1 MAYKYQWLQDI
12 NTEKVK
18 ALGLTNESSIIN
30 DAFIASFVH
39 ELTYKQ
45 ALMLSAIENETHS
58 NIEQARKDFEDAER
72 RTTFMLGMIDAVW
85 TIDPEGITDDQHRA
99 LVDMAY
105 GRGH

>member
-18 ALGLTNESSIIN
+18 TLGLTDESNIIN
-30 DAFIASFVH
+30 DAFVESFVH

-45 ALMLSAIENETHS
+45 ALLLTAIENETHN
-58 NIEQARKDFEDAER
+58 NIEQAKEAYADAER

-85 TIDPEGITDDQHRA
+85 TIDPEGITDDQHRT